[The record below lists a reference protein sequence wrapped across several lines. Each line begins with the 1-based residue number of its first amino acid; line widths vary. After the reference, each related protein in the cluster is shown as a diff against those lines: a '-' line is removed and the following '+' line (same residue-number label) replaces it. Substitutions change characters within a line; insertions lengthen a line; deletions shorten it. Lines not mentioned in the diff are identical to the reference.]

1 VVCADG
7 FLYTNVRLPCE
18 LGGIPVRGGA
28 GQRKKKTNNLYNF
41 NTMFTKHSMP
51 QHYEAPLVRMH
62 QISAESGF
70 ATSLGAK
77 SINQWVEEDDQNSL
91 SF

>member
-1 VVCADG
+1 
-7 FLYTNVRLPCE
+7 
-18 LGGIPVRGGA
+18 
-28 GQRKKKTNNLYNF
+28 
-41 NTMFTKHSMP
+41 MFTKHSSP
-51 QHYEAPLVRMH
+51 RLYEAPLVCMY

-70 ATSLGAK
+70 ASSITTQ

>member
-1 VVCADG
+1 
-7 FLYTNVRLPCE
+7 
-18 LGGIPVRGGA
+18 
-28 GQRKKKTNNLYNF
+28 
-41 NTMFTKHSMP
+41 MP
-51 QHYEAPLVRMH
+51 QHYEAPLVCMY

-77 SINQWVEEDDQNSL
+77 SINQWVEEDDQNAL